1 MHCPLDSG
9 LPRSG
14 PPALKAQAMP
24 EQSSPIELLQGA
36 EEYFPALVRA
46 IDAAQSTIYL
56 ESYLI
61 HDDPA
66 TQTVLDALGRARGR
80 GVLVYLLLDG
90 FGAADTADWISSW
103 CHSHGISVEFYRPGV
118 RWLAPKTWRRLHR
131 KLVLI
136 DDAVAFVGGIN
147 LIGDRSDRVHG
158 ELPQA
163 RFDFAAR
170 VTAYR
175 VTAAVSHTMRRLW
188 WRVSLRNA
196 LRGTFGRLLEADRRA
211 AEIVRVREIWR
222 RTRRHLRWRGPPV
235 RKNASRRVRLLLRDN
250 LRNRRRIEH
259 WYLWRIMQSQ
269 REVLIANAY
278 FVPTYRFR
286 QVLIHAA
293 RRGVRVRL
301 LIQGTADQWWTMWA
315 TKALIDELIDAGIE
329 VYQYMPSFL
338 HAKVAVIDDAMT
350 VGSSNMD
357 PFSLILSLEANLVAE
372 DPLIAEQL
380 RHRLER
386 AINDSVVRSRS
397 NQIHRGPL
405 RAMLRR
411 IALTFALT
419 ALRIF
424 IAFSGTR
431 IRFFSH

>member
-1 MHCPLDSG
+1 MADQPL
-9 LPRSG
+9 
-14 PPALKAQAMP
+14 
-24 EQSSPIELLQGA
+24 PITLLQGA
-36 EEYFPALVRA
+36 EEYFPALIRA
-46 IDAAQSTIYL
+46 IDSAQATIYL

-66 TQTVLDALGRARGR
+66 TQEVLESLKRARAR
-80 GVLVYLLLDG
+80 GVLVYLVLDG
-90 FGAADTADWISSW
+90 FGAEEAMDWITPW
-103 CHSHGISVEFYRPGV
+103 CQICGISLEFYRPGV

-147 LIGDRSDRVHG
+147 LIGDRSDHVHG
-158 ELPQA
+158 TLPKA
-163 RFDFAAR
+163 RFDFAAQ
-170 VTAYR
+170 VTTYR
-175 VTAAVSHTMRRLW
+175 VTAAISRTMRRLW

-196 LRGTFGRLLEADRRA
+196 LRGTVGRLLDGDRRR

-259 WYLWRIMQSQ
+259 WYLWRVMQAR

-286 QVLIHAA
+286 QVLIDAA

-301 LIQGTADQWWTMWA
+301 LIQGTTDQWWTMWA

-372 DPLIAEQL
+372 EPLVAAEL
-380 RHRLER
+380 RSRLEL
-386 AINDSVVRSRS
+386 AIGESVVRSRS
-397 NQIHRGPL
+397 NQVRRGPL

>member
-1 MHCPLDSG
+1 MADS
-9 LPRSG
+9 
-14 PPALKAQAMP
+14 
-24 EQSSPIELLQGA
+24 SSPITLLQGA
-36 EEYFPALVRA
+36 GEYFPSLVQA
-46 IDAAQSTIYL
+46 IDDARSTVYL

-66 TQTVLDALGRARGR
+66 TRTVLEALSRARGR

-90 FGAADTADWISSW
+90 FGAADATDWISSW
-103 CHSHGISVEFYRPGV
+103 CQLNGIAVEFYRPGV

-147 LIGDRSDRVHG
+147 LIGDRSDLVHG

-175 VTAAVSHTMRRLW
+175 VTAVVSRTMRRLW

-211 AEIVRVREIWR
+211 EEIVRVREIWR
-222 RTRRHLRWRGPPV
+222 KTRRHLRWRGPPV

-250 LRNRRRIEH
+250 FRNRRRIEH
-259 WYLWRIMQSQ
+259 WYLWRVMQAQ
-269 REVLIANAY
+269 RDVLIANAY

-286 QVLIHAA
+286 QVLIDAA

-357 PFSLILSLEANLVAE
+357 PFSLMLSLEANLVAE
-372 DPLIAEQL
+372 EPAVAAAL
-380 RHRLER
+380 RHRLE
-386 AINDSVVRSRS
+386 AAMGESVIRSRS
-397 NQIHRGPL
+397 NQIRRGPIRGL
-405 RAMLRR
+405 LRR
-411 IALTFALT
+411 GALTFALM

>member
-1 MHCPLDSG
+1 
-9 LPRSG
+9 
-14 PPALKAQAMP
+14 
-24 EQSSPIELLQGA
+24 
-36 EEYFPALVRA
+36 
-46 IDAAQSTIYL
+46 
-56 ESYLI
+56 
-61 HDDPA
+61 
-66 TQTVLDALGRARGR
+66 
-80 GVLVYLLLDG
+80 
-90 FGAADTADWISSW
+90 
-103 CHSHGISVEFYRPGV
+103 
-118 RWLAPKTWRRLHR
+118 
-131 KLVLI
+131 
-136 DDAVAFVGGIN
+136 
-147 LIGDRSDRVHG
+147 
-158 ELPQA
+158 
-163 RFDFAAR
+163 
-170 VTAYR
+170 
-175 VTAAVSHTMRRLW
+175 
-188 WRVSLRNA
+188 
-196 LRGTFGRLLEADRRA
+196 
-211 AEIVRVREIWR
+211 
-222 RTRRHLRWRGPPV
+222 
-235 RKNASRRVRLLLRDN
+235 
-250 LRNRRRIEH
+250 
-259 WYLWRIMQSQ
+259 
-269 REVLIANAY
+269 
-278 FVPTYRFR
+278 
-286 QVLIHAA
+286 
-293 RRGVRVRL
+293 VRVRL